1 MMQENEL
8 YYFIATIVV
17 IASIACVC
25 IFSLF
30 KKIKDLSMK
39 ATNLK
44 TEIEVLKNE
53 IIVKN
58 KEHKSTSLSLLS
70 EIAHLVYIQ
79 RVANIALRSL
89 AIKDRNQAQE
99 AKLEEAL
106 KVCELVGNLFNQRH
120 EKIIKSLSEKD
131 HAQAKKDNS

>member
-1 MMQENEL
+1 MQENEL
-8 YYFIATIVV
+8 YYFIATIAV
-17 IASIACVC
+17 IFLASGVL
-25 IFSLF
+25 FYSLF
-30 KKIKDLSMK
+30 KRIKELSNNISSL
-39 ATNLK
+39 TVELEN
-44 TEIEVLKNE
+44 VKNE
-53 IIVKN
+53 SKSKD
-58 KEHKSTSLSLLS
+58 KERRSVSLSLLS

-89 AIKDRNQAQE
+89 AIKDRDQAQE

-131 HAQAKKDNS
+131 TTQAKKENS